1 MSELITREAFKVIE
15 GRPVTSSLKVAE
27 YFGKLHKN
35 VVRDIE
41 ELIAKRPDLRG
52 LNFELTEEIKHLG
65 ATARKV
71 PFYWMDRKG
80 FAILAMG
87 FTGAKALDFKCAF
100 YDEFERM
107 ERELHPIEC
116 PANPKYIT
124 PQQGWIIQAAVQK
137 RVHRE
142 GVDFQTVYQ
151 ALKAR
156 YQIPKYTFLQEKDF
170 EEALRFIDACEIR
183 VPAKKAKLQSI
194 PKPEPML
201 PPPQL
206 SDEDLESLLIFIY
219 TVRYLFADSFNKFYE
234 FLKASKSPLA
244 AECWDAFHEVSWGR
258 ILDILAANGH
268 DIRDMPSF
276 QRWKA
281 RHAA

>member
-1 MSELITREAFKVIE
+1 MSALTFSFENSPVNVIFKDGEAWFIASQVTKAIHLTNPSVALKSLRSVEKSKMTIDGRETNIISESGLYTLILRCQDAIKEGTPAFQFRVMVTDVILPSI
-15 GRPVTSSLKVAE
+15 RKT
-27 YFGKLHKN
+27 GK
-35 VVRDIE
+35 
-41 ELIAKRPDLRG
+41 
-52 LNFELTEEIKHLG
+52 
-65 ATARKV
+65 
-71 PFYWMDRKG
+71 Y
-80 FAILAMG
+80 
-87 FTGAKALDFKCAF
+87 
-100 YDEFERM
+100 
-107 ERELHPIEC
+107 EC
-116 PANPKYIT
+116 PASPKYIT
-124 PQQGWIIQAAVQK
+124 TQQSWIIQAAVQK

-268 DIRDMPSF
+268 DIRDMHCYRNWRA
-276 QRWKA
+276 QR
-281 RHAA
+281 AA

>member
-1 MSELITREAFKVIE
+1 MSALTFSFENSPVNVIFKDGEAWFIASQVTKAIHLTNPSVALKSLRSVEKSKMTIDGRETNIISESGLYTLILRCQDAIKEGTPAFQFRVMVTDVILPSI
-15 GRPVTSSLKVAE
+15 RKT
-27 YFGKLHKN
+27 GK
-35 VVRDIE
+35 
-41 ELIAKRPDLRG
+41 
-52 LNFELTEEIKHLG
+52 
-65 ATARKV
+65 
-71 PFYWMDRKG
+71 Y
-80 FAILAMG
+80 
-87 FTGAKALDFKCAF
+87 
-100 YDEFERM
+100 
-107 ERELHPIEC
+107 EC
-116 PANPKYIT
+116 PASPKYIT
-124 PQQGWIIQAAVQK
+124 TQQSWIIQAAVQK
-137 RVHRE
+137 RVRRE

-194 PKPEPML
+194 PKPEQML

-268 DIRDMPSF
+268 DIRDMHCYRNWRA
-276 QRWKA
+276 QR
-281 RHAA
+281 AA